1 MNEIDSDTIAL
12 PVVGESADEHNGTV
26 EVSLLEMQRGREVRA
41 VQRRDDKRLGSYSFR
56 VVDQEWQKCA
66 CRSADE
72 PPVEV
77 VQAVEEYG
85 YHVTD
90 VGSHSMEAVDLQYV
104 SRILDVVSDLY
115 TTTSDPLLRG
125 FLSHARDSLAFGMLN
140 LDFRSTVVED
150 HGRDALT
157 DVLTEMWERVSDE
170 YENENDYVLIS
181 ANEFHD
187 DLARVAKEGGYI
199 PSKEFDVGNSWT
211 VDEIASSH
219 RFSERHEVESK
230 VSLERHEVEG
240 NHKLLVTI
248 IDEEHADRYTF
259 DVIDLEQQT
268 CVVQGDG
275 PKGRPPVEVI
285 DEVKAAGYE
294 IENLSIPRLDDPE
307 WERLAD
313 ADHLLGDILQSY
325 EKKATPYV
333 CLDRAQ
339 NTIQDAVLVTLNREA
354 MEPKE
359 YLSTLWQ
366 AVGMSSLESVVE
378 LQSCPL
384 FTALHDFLWD
394 HYTDFVAP
402 AAKQKVGQIYMERD
416 IF

>member
-12 PVVGESADEHNGTV
+12 PLVGESADERNGTV

-41 VQRRDDKRLGSYSFR
+41 IHCRGDKRLGSYSFR

-90 VGSHSMEAVDLQYV
+90 VGSRSMEAVDLQYV
-104 SRILDVVSDLY
+104 SRILDVVSDRY

-140 LDFRSTVVED
+140 LDLRATVVRD

-170 YENENDYVLIS
+170 YENDHVWLT

-187 DLARVAKEGGYI
+187 DLARVATDGGYI
-199 PSKEFDVGNSWT
+199 PPREFDVGNSWT
-211 VDEIASSH
+211 VDEIATSH
-219 RFSERHEVESK
+219 RFSERHEVEST
-230 VSLERHEVEG
+230 VSLEKSEVDG
-240 NHKLLVTI
+240 NQKLLATI
-248 IDEEHADRYTF
+248 FGENHVDRYTF
-259 DVIDLEQQT
+259 DVIDSEQQT

-275 PKGRPPVEVI
+275 PKGRPPIEVI
-285 DEVKAAGYE
+285 DEVKTAGYE
-294 IENLSIPRLDDPE
+294 IENISIPQLDDPE
-307 WERLAD
+307 WKQLAD

-325 EKKATPYV
+325 EEKATPYEH
-333 CLDRAQ
+333 LDRGQ
-339 NTIQDAVLVTLNREA
+339 NTIQDAVIVTLNREA
-354 MEPKE
+354 MEAKE

-366 AVGMSSLESVVE
+366 AVRMSPLESVDE
-378 LQSCPL
+378 LQSYPL
-384 FTALHDFLWD
+384 FTALDDFLWD
-394 HYTDFVAP
+394 HYADFVAT
-402 AAKQKVGQIYMERD
+402 AAKQKVGQIYEERD